1 MALKINQYVDKF
13 TLPDGSVHYVRDK
26 QAHNA
31 IVQLSNGKQDV
42 LTAGDNIV
50 IDDNGRISASS
61 SLSSFL
67 YVHEDNESS
76 DRKGNVFLNNATT
89 ASIISP
95 SSSKAKWNHIEG
107 ENNILYAGNN
117 NHLEGYNNKIG
128 TDGTNTTTLYAAHA
142 EGNSNIV
149 LADHAHVEGLK
160 NIAVAAAQHVGGQLN
175 SPNAS
180 YIEIIGNGTTYQN
193 NGQIAQRR
201 SNARVMD
208 WAGNTSFAGSI
219 TAQNGTFNGNI
230 MAAAAQNDTQ
240 LPTLGQVKSLIPTD
254 SDTTYTFVS
263 TIGSN
268 NTTIGIK
275 NNNNGLSTIT
285 LLPVNATQAGLMST
299 SDKVALD
306 NLIAST
312 VNLQNKI
319 IAGRNVSL
327 STADNNT
334 TIDVS
339 LDGLSFKYFKDGA
352 DNQGAM
358 IGNIAE
364 NKALGSFSLAEGN
377 QTSASGAYS
386 HAQGTATSV
395 TANSAHGQGYG
406 TTASSVYSHAQ
417 GRETL
422 ASSYASH
429 AEGYRTVASGT
440 HAHTEGAQTTA
451 SGQDSHAQGIN
462 TLASGQYSHAEGSA
476 TSASGLGSHTGGR
489 NTASYVSYGFS
500 HGYGLTNSTTCPQ
513 GQVIF
518 GKYNVNSTTA
528 AFIIGQGT
536 GTNSRKNI
544 FTVSTDGKVTARANG
559 ISGYDL
565 ITYDQLNTSL
575 SHLNQTISS
584 LATSVTRLQTRVAQ
598 LEQRLGIS

>member
-1 MALKINQYVDKF
+1 MADIKQYVDKF
-13 TLPDGSVHYVRDK
+13 TLPDGSVHYVRDQ
-26 QAHNA
+26 QAQNS
-31 IVQLSNGKQDV
+31 IISLSDNKQDK

-50 IDDNGRISASS
+50 IDNDGRISASS

-67 YVHEDNESS
+67 YVHEDNENS
-76 DRKGNVFLNNATT
+76 DRKGNVFLNQATT

-107 ENNILYAGNN
+107 EDNILYAGNN

-175 SPNAS
+175 STSTN

-193 NGQIAQRR
+193 NGQIEQRR

-208 WAGNTSFAGSI
+208 WSGNTSFAGNI

-230 MAAAAQNDTQ
+230 VAAPALDNTQ
-240 LPTLGQVKSLIPTD
+240 LPTLGQVRSLIPTD

-263 TIGSN
+263 TRGNN

-275 NNNNGLSTIT
+275 NNNDVLSTMT
-285 LLPVNATQAGLMST
+285 LLPASTTQAGLMST
-299 SDKVALD
+299 LDKVALD

-364 NKALGSFSLAEGN
+364 NKALGSFSLAEGS

-406 TTASSVYSHAQ
+406 TTASSN
-417 GRETL
+417 
-422 ASSYASH
+422 ASH
-429 AEGYRTVASGT
+429 AEGYKTIASGT
-440 HAHTEGAQTTA
+440 HSHAEGFQTTA
-451 SGQDSHAQGIN
+451 SGQYSHTEGMN
-462 TLASGQYSHAEGSA
+462 TLSSGQNSHAEGQG
-476 TSASGLGSHTGGR
+476 TTASGLSSHTGGR
-489 NTASYVSYGFS
+489 NTVSCVSYGFS

-513 GQVIF
+513 GQAIF
-518 GKYNVNSTTA
+518 GRYNFNNTSA

-544 FTVSTDGKVTARANG
+544 FTVYTDGRVTAGANG
-559 ISGYDL
+559 TSGGDL
-565 ITYDQLNTSL
+565 VTYNQLNTSL

-598 LEQRLGIS
+598 LEQILGVS

>member
-1 MALKINQYVDKF
+1 MADIKQYVDKF
-13 TLPDGSVHYVRDK
+13 TLPDGSVHYVRDQ
-26 QAHNA
+26 QAQNS
-31 IVQLSNGKQDV
+31 IISLSDNKQDK

-50 IDDNGRISASS
+50 IDNDGRISASS

-67 YVHEDNESS
+67 YVHEDNENS
-76 DRKGNVFLNNATT
+76 DRKGNVFLNNITT

-107 ENNILYAGNN
+107 EDNILYAGNN

-149 LADHAHVEGLK
+149 LADYAHVEGLK
-160 NIAVAAAQHVGGQLN
+160 NIAIAAAQHVGGQLN
-175 SPNAS
+175 STSTN

-193 NGQIAQRR
+193 NGQIEQRR

-208 WAGNTSFAGSI
+208 WSGNTSFAGSI

-230 MAAAAQNDTQ
+230 VAAPALDNNQ
-240 LPTLGQVKSLIPTD
+240 LPTLGQVRSLIPTD

-263 TIGSN
+263 TKGNN

-275 NNNNGLSTIT
+275 NNNNVLSTMT
-285 LLPVNATQAGLMST
+285 LLPASTTQAGLMSM
-299 SDKVALD
+299 SDKAALD

-319 IAGRNVSL
+319 IAGRNVFL

-364 NKALGSFSLAEGN
+364 NKALGSFSLAEGS

-406 TTASSVYSHAQ
+406 TTASSN
-417 GRETL
+417 
-422 ASSYASH
+422 ASH
-429 AEGYRTVASGT
+429 AEGYKTIANGT
-440 HAHTEGAQTTA
+440 HSHAEGVQTT
-451 SGQDSHAQGIN
+451 
-462 TLASGQYSHAEGSA
+462 ASGQYSHAEGINTLSSGQNSHA
-476 TSASGLGSHTGGR
+476 EGQGTTASGLSSHTGGR
-489 NTASYVSYGFS
+489 NTVSCVSYGFS
-500 HGYGLTNSTTCPQ
+500 HGYGLTNSTACPQ
-513 GQVIF
+513 GQAIF
-518 GKYNVNSTTA
+518 GRYNVNSTAA

-544 FTVSTDGKVTARANG
+544 FTVSTDGRVTARANG
-559 ISGYDL
+559 TSGYDL

-598 LEQRLGIS
+598 LEQILGVS

>member
-31 IVQLSNGKQDV
+31 ITQLFSGKQDT

-50 IDDNGRISASS
+50 IDDNSRISASS

-67 YVHEDNESS
+67 YVHEDDESS
-76 DRKGNVFLNNATT
+76 DRKGNVFSNKATT

-107 ENNILYAGNN
+107 EDNVLYAGNN

-230 MAAAAQNDTQ
+230 VAAAAQNDTQ
-240 LPTLGQVKSLIPTD
+240 LPTLGQVRSLIPTD
-254 SDTTYTFVS
+254 SNTTYTFVS
-263 TIGSN
+263 TRGNN

-275 NNNNGLSTIT
+275 NSNNVLSTMT
-285 LLPVNATQAGLMST
+285 LLPASTTQAGLMST
-299 SDKVALD
+299 SDKVTLD

-364 NKALGSFSLAEGN
+364 NKALGSFSLAEGS
-377 QTSASGAYS
+377 QTTASGAYS

-395 TANSAHGQGYG
+395 TANSAHGQGYN
-406 TTASSVYSHAQ
+406 TTASGVYSHAQ
-417 GRETL
+417 GYETL
-422 ASSYASH
+422 TSLSASH
-429 AEGYRTVASGT
+429 AEGYRTIANGT
-440 HAHTEGAQTTA
+440 HSHAEGNQTTA
-451 SGQDSHAQGIN
+451 SGIGSHA
-462 TLASGQYSHAEGSA
+462 
-476 TSASGLGSHTGGR
+476 GGR
-489 NTASYVSYGFS
+489 NTSSCVSYGFS
-500 HGYGLTNSTTCPQ
+500 HGYGLANSITCPQ
-513 GQVIF
+513 GQAIF

-528 AFIIGQGT
+528 AFIIGQGS
-536 GTNSRKNI
+536 GTSSRKNI
-544 FTVSTDGKVTARANG
+544 FTVSTNGRVTAGADG
-559 ISGYDL
+559 ASEYDL
-565 ITYDQLNTSL
+565 ITYRQFLNLVTSIT
-575 SHLNQTISS
+575 Q
-584 LATSVTRLQTRVAQ
+584 LQTRVTQ
-598 LEQRLGIS
+598 LEQQLENS